1 MRLTSCAICGEQ
13 GFAHVLYRAT
23 DRLYGTTT
31 QIFSVIECRHCGM
44 ARLDPRPSDLAV
56 HYPPLYWFSG
66 GPANIYRRLVLRHH
80 VRFVRQALGTGARVL
95 DVGSGGGLLA
105 VQLRRCGVRA
115 FSLDIAPVAA
125 KLAARDGAASV
136 AADFAHPPFADSCFD
151 VIAMFHVLEHV
162 ADPRHHLQTAYR
174 LLNPNGRLVIAVPNF
189 DGLQRRIF
197 GARWNGLDIPRHLQ
211 HFRGRDLRTLLEQT
225 GFQVTRTRH
234 FSWRDS
240 PAGLATTLAP
250 GLDPMSRLARH
261 RTSANAAYALLTAL
275 SVPFA
280 ALEAATKHGSTI
292 ILQAERL

>member
-1 MRLTSCAICGEQ
+1 MTSCAICGEQ
-13 GFAHVLYRAT
+13 DSRVLYRGA
-23 DRLYGTTT
+23 DRLYGTTAE
-31 QIFSVIECRHCGM
+31 IFSVIECRNCGM
-44 ARLDPRPSDLAV
+44 ARLDPRPSDLAA

-80 VRFVRQALGTGARVL
+80 IRFVRQALGTGARVL
-95 DVGSGGGLLA
+95 DAGSGGGLLA
-105 VQLRRCGVRA
+105 AQLRRHGVQA
-115 FSLDIAPVAA
+115 FALDIAPVAA
-125 KLAARDGAASV
+125 KLAARAGAASV
-136 AADFAHPPFADSCFD
+136 TADFAHPPFADTSFD

-162 ADPRHHLQTAYR
+162 PDPRCHLRTAHR
-174 LLNPNGRLVIAVPNF
+174 LLAPNGCLVIAVPNF

-197 GARWNGLDIPRHLQ
+197 GARWNGLDIPRHLH
-211 HFRGRDLRTLLEQT
+211 HFRGRDLRALLEQT

-250 GLDPMSRLARH
+250 ALDPMSRLVRQRA
-261 RTSANAAYALLTAL
+261 SANAAYALLTAL

-292 ILQAERL
+292 IMQAARL